1 MKYPKEYLDEIK
13 IRLKV
18 STVVSKH
25 VSLKK
30 RGKEFV
36 GLSPFKNEKTPSFT
50 VNDEKGFYHC
60 FSTSEHGNIF
70 DFVMKM
76 QNFKFG
82 EAVKFLASLAGMA
95 PYRFSKVDE
104 QREKE
109 WNEYTGIYSD
119 YTDHYHNELLNNSNS
134 KIAIDYLKN
143 RKIESSIIKDFK
155 IGFVSFN
162 SNIYEKLRKNYAEKI
177 LKESGLFYYDENKKF
192 YVERFRNR
200 IIFPINSLSGKPM
213 ALGGRIID
221 KKNKY
226 AKYINSPETN
236 FFRKGNNLYNLDKVR
251 KISHKFDE
259 VFLVEGY
266 MDVIGLSKFKIE
278 NCIANLGTALT
289 DKQIYMVTQFFDN
302 IVICFDGDQ
311 SGYKAAIRAAENSIK
326 SVLPDKQI
334 YFLFLPDGE
343 DPDSFVEKNGKNE
356 FIDFYKN
363 NKIPV
368 HKLVFE
374 HYKKENSSSP
384 SGLASL
390 EKKLKSVANSVKDSL
405 VKKYILGYFLDS
417 LAKHSPGT
425 VFKNLN
431 KSFTGFSKPLDKTKK
446 LFKDTENFSSID
458 IKEFCLIYII
468 INNFNFFYQR
478 SDLLENIRFYKKE
491 NELIFEKILE
501 CLKGGNF
508 DSLQIDDQLLVQIEK
523 YANIKHIIQKNDKD
537 ESKIVEIFNDI
548 KSELKTHDLELR
560 IQELESKFAKDFNQ
574 NTFDEINRLKK
585 EQNIN

>member
-82 EAVKFLASLAGMA
+82 EAVKFLANLAGMA

-109 WNEYTGIYSD
+109 WNEYTSIYSD
-119 YTDHYHNELLNNSNS
+119 YADYYHNEILNNSNS
-134 KIAIDYLKN
+134 KIALEYLKK
-143 RKIESSIIKDFK
+143 RKINNSIIKEFK
-155 IGFVSFN
+155 IGFVNFN
-162 SNIYEKLRKNYAEKI
+162 SNIYEKLRKKYDVKI
-177 LKESGLFYYDENKKF
+177 LNKSGLFYFNENKNI

-213 ALGGRIID
+213 AFGGRIID
-221 KKNKY
+221 TKNKY

-236 FFRKGNNLYNLDKVR
+236 FFRKGNNLYNLDRVR

-266 MDVIGLSKFKIE
+266 MDVIGLSKFEIE

-289 DKQIYMVTQFFDN
+289 DKQTYMITQFFDN
-302 IVICFDGDQ
+302 IVICFDGDE

-326 SVLPDKQI
+326 NVLPDKQI
-334 YFLFLPDGE
+334 YFLFLPEGE
-343 DPDSFVEKNGKNE
+343 DPDTFVEKKGKNE
-356 FIDFYKN
+356 FLDFYKN

-368 HKLVFE
+368 HKLIFE

-384 SGLASL
+384 SALASL
-390 EKKLKSVANSVKDSL
+390 EKKLKGIASSVKDSV
-405 VKKYILGYFLDS
+405 VKKYILGYFLES
-417 LAKHSPGT
+417 LAKYSPGT
-425 VFKNLN
+425 VFKNSN
-431 KSFTGFSKPLDKTKK
+431 KPFIGSTKPLDKTKK
-446 LFKDTENFSSID
+446 IFKDTENFSSVD
-458 IKEFCLIYII
+458 IKEFCLIHII
-468 INNFNFFYQR
+468 INNLNFFYQR
-478 SDLLENIRFYKKE
+478 PDLLENIKFHKKE
-491 NELIFEKILE
+491 NSLIFDQILG
-501 CLKGGNF
+501 CIKSGNL
-508 DSLQIDDQLLVQIEK
+508 DGLQVDNQLLDQIEK
-523 YANIKHIIQKNDKD
+523 YANIKHVIQKNDKD

-548 KSELKTHDLELR
+548 KNELKTHDLELR
-560 IQELESKFAKDFNQ
+560 IQELESKFAEDFNQ

>member
-82 EAVKFLASLAGMA
+82 EAVKFLANLAGMA

-119 YTDHYHNELLNNSNS
+119 YADYYYNELLNNSNS
-134 KIAIDYLKN
+134 KIALDYLKK
-143 RKIESSIIKDFK
+143 RKINNSIIKEFK
-155 IGFVSFN
+155 IGFVNFN
-162 SNIYEKLRKNYAEKI
+162 SNIYEKLRKKYDEKI
-177 LKESGLFYYDENKKF
+177 LNESGLFYYDENKNI

-213 ALGGRIID
+213 AFGGRIID
-221 KKNKY
+221 TKNKY

-236 FFRKGNNLYNLDKVR
+236 FFRKGNNLYNLDRVR

-266 MDVIGLSKFKIE
+266 MDVIGLSKFEIE

-289 DKQIYMVTQFFDN
+289 DKQTYMVTQFFDN
-302 IVICFDGDQ
+302 IVICFDGDE

-334 YFLFLPDGE
+334 YFLFLPEGE
-343 DPDSFVEKNGKNE
+343 DPDTFVEKKGKNE
-356 FIDFYKN
+356 FLDFYKN

-368 HKLVFE
+368 HKLIFE

-384 SGLASL
+384 SALASL
-390 EKKLKSVANSVKDSL
+390 EKKLKSIANSIKDNV
-405 VKKYILGYFLDS
+405 VKKYMLGYFLES

-425 VFKNLN
+425 VFKNSN
-431 KSFTGFSKPLDKTKK
+431 KTFIGFNKPLDKTKK
-446 LFKDTENFSSID
+446 IFKDTENFSSVD
-458 IKEFCLIYII
+458 IKEFSLIYIML
-468 INNFNFFYQR
+468 NNLNFFYQR
-478 SDLLENIRFYKKE
+478 SDLLENIKFYKKE
-491 NELIFEKILE
+491 NGLIFDQILK
-501 CLKGGNF
+501 CVKTGNL
-508 DSLQIDDQLLVQIEK
+508 DDLQVDNQLLNQIEK
-523 YANIKHIIQKNDKD
+523 YANIKHIVYKNDKD

-548 KSELKTHDLELR
+548 KNELKTHDLELR
-560 IQELESKFAKDFNQ
+560 IQELESKFAEDFNQ

>member
-82 EAVKFLASLAGMA
+82 EAVKFLANLAGMA

-109 WNEYTGIYSD
+109 WNEYTSIYSD
-119 YTDHYHNELLNNSNS
+119 YSDYYHNELLNNPNS
-134 KIAIDYLKN
+134 KNALNYLKK
-143 RKIESSIIKDFK
+143 RKIDNSIIKEFK
-155 IGFVSFN
+155 IGFVNFN
-162 SNIYEKLRKNYAEKI
+162 SSIYEKLSKNYDIKI
-177 LKESGLFYYDENKKF
+177 LNESGLFFHDENKKM

-213 ALGGRIID
+213 AFGGRIID
-221 KKNKY
+221 TKNKY

-236 FFRKGNNLYNLDKVR
+236 FFRKGNNLYNLDRVR

-302 IVICFDGDQ
+302 IVICFDGDE

-326 SVLPDKQI
+326 NVLPDKQI
-334 YFLFLPDGE
+334 YFLFLPEGE
-343 DPDSFVEKNGKNE
+343 DPDTFVEKKGRSE
-356 FIDFYKN
+356 FLDFYRN

-368 HKLVFE
+368 HKLIFE
-374 HYKKENSSSP
+374 HYRKENSSSP
-384 SGLASL
+384 SALASL
-390 EKKLKSVANSVKDSL
+390 EKKFKSIANSVKDSV
-405 VKKYILGYFLDS
+405 VKKYILGYFLES
-417 LAKHSPGT
+417 LAKYSPGT
-425 VFKNLN
+425 VFKNFN
-431 KSFTGFSKPLDKTKK
+431 KSPAYLSRPLDKTKQ
-446 LFKDTENFSSID
+446 LFKDTESFSSVD
-458 IKEFCLIYII
+458 IKEFCLLYII
-468 INNFNFFYQR
+468 INNLEFFYQR
-478 SDLLENIRFYKKE
+478 SDLLENVKFFKKE
-491 NELIFEKILE
+491 NGMIFSKILE
-501 CLKGGNF
+501 CLRGGNL
-508 DSLQIDDQLLVQIEK
+508 DTLQIDDQLLDQIEK
-523 YANIKHIIQKNDKD
+523 YANIKHIVQKKDKN
-537 ESKIVEIFNDI
+537 EGKIVEIFNDI
-548 KSELKTHDLELR
+548 KNELKTHDLELR
-560 IQELESKFAKDFNQ
+560 IQELESKFAEDFNQ

>member
-82 EAVKFLASLAGMA
+82 EAVKFLANLAGMV

-109 WNEYTGIYSD
+109 WNEYTSIYKYYAD
-119 YTDHYHNELLNNSNS
+119 FYHNELFNNPNS
-134 KIAIDYLKN
+134 KIALDYLKK
-143 RKIESSIIKDFK
+143 RKINNSIIAEFK
-155 IGFVSFN
+155 VGFVSFN
-162 SNIYEKLRKNYAEKI
+162 SNIYEKLSKNYAEKI
-177 LKESGLFYYDENKKF
+177 LNESGLFYYNENNKI

-221 KKNKY
+221 TKNKY

-289 DKQIYMVTQFFDN
+289 DKQIYMVTQFFNN
-302 IVICFDGDQ
+302 IVVCFDGDE

-326 SVLPDKQI
+326 SILPDKQI

-343 DPDSFVEKNGKNE
+343 DPDTFVEKKGKNE
-356 FIDFYKN
+356 FLDFYKN

-368 HKLVFE
+368 HKLIFE
-374 HYKKENSSSP
+374 HYKKESSSSP
-384 SGLASL
+384 SALASL
-390 EKKLKSVANSVKDSL
+390 EKKFRGIANLVKDSV
-405 VKKYILGYFLDS
+405 VKKYILGYFLES
-417 LAKHSPGT
+417 LAKYSPGT
-425 VFKNLN
+425 IFKNSN
-431 KSFTGFSKPLDKTKK
+431 KSFISFNKPLDKTKR

-468 INNFNFFYQR
+468 INNLNFFYQR
-478 SDLLENIRFYKKE
+478 TDLLENIKFYKKE
-491 NELIFEKILE
+491 NSLIFDQILE
-501 CLKGGNF
+501 SVKLGNF
-508 DSLQIDDQLLVQIEK
+508 DGLQFDNQLLDQIEK
-523 YANIKHIIQKNDKD
+523 YANIKHIVHKNDKD

-548 KSELKTHDLELR
+548 KNELKTHDLELR
-560 IQELESKFAKDFNQ
+560 IQELESKFAEDFNQ

>member
-70 DFVMKM
+70 DFIMKM

-82 EAVKFLASLAGMA
+82 EAVKFLANLAGMA
-95 PYRFSKVDE
+95 PYRFSKFDE

-109 WNEYTGIYSD
+109 WNEYTVIYAD
-119 YTDHYHNELLNNSNS
+119 YADYYHNELLNNPNS
-134 KIAIDYLKN
+134 KIALDYLKK
-143 RKIESSIIKDFK
+143 RKIKNSIIKEFK
-155 IGFVSFN
+155 IGFVNFN
-162 SNIYEKLRKNYAEKI
+162 SSIYEKLSKKYDVKI
-177 LKESGLFYYDENKKF
+177 LNESGLFFYDENKKIF
-192 YVERFRNR
+192 VERFRNR
-200 IIFPINSLSGKPM
+200 IIFPINSLSSKPM
-213 ALGGRIID
+213 AFGGRIID
-221 KKNKY
+221 TKNKY

-251 KISHKFDE
+251 KISHKFKE

-266 MDVIGLSKFKIE
+266 MDVIGLSKFEIE

-302 IVICFDGDQ
+302 IVICFDGDE

-334 YFLFLPDGE
+334 YFLFLPEGE
-343 DPDSFVEKNGKNE
+343 DPDTFVEKKGKNE
-356 FIDFYKN
+356 FLDFYKN

-368 HKLVFE
+368 HKLIFE

-384 SGLASL
+384 SALASL
-390 EKKLKSVANSVKDSL
+390 EKKLKAIANSVKDTV
-405 VKKYILGYFLDS
+405 VKKYILGYFLEN
-417 LAKHSPGT
+417 LAKYSPGT
-425 VFKNLN
+425 VFKNFK
-431 KSFTGFSKPLDKTKK
+431 KSSVNFNKPLDKTKK
-446 LFKDTENFSSID
+446 LFKDTENFSSVD
-458 IKEFCLIYII
+458 IKEFCLIYIM
-468 INNFNFFYQR
+468 INNLNFFYQR
-478 SDLLENIRFYKKE
+478 LDLLENIKFYKKE
-491 NELIFEKILE
+491 NELIFEKIME
-501 CLKGGNF
+501 CLEDGNF
-508 DSLQIDDQLLVQIEK
+508 DSLQIDDQLLDQIEK
-523 YANIKHIIQKNDKD
+523 YANIKHIVQKNDKD

-548 KSELKTHDLELR
+548 KNELKTHDLELR
-560 IQELESKFAKDFNQ
+560 IQELESKFAEDFNQ

>member
-18 STVVSKH
+18 STVVSKYI
-25 VSLKK
+25 SLKK

-76 QNFKFG
+76 QNFRFG
-82 EAVKFLASLAGMA
+82 EAVKFLANLAGMT
-95 PYRFSKVDE
+95 PYRFSKLDE

-109 WNEYTGIYSD
+109 WNEYTGIYTD
-119 YTDHYHNELLNNSNS
+119 YTNHYHYELLNNSNS
-134 KIAIDYLKN
+134 KIAIDYLQK
-143 RKIESSIIKDFK
+143 RKINNSIIKEFK
-155 IGFVSFN
+155 LGFVNFN
-162 SNIYEKLRKNYAEKI
+162 SSIYEKLRKTYDAKVLN
-177 LKESGLFYYDENKKF
+177 ESGLFYYDENKKI
-192 YVERFRNR
+192 YTERFRNR

-213 ALGGRIID
+213 AFGGRIID
-221 KKNKY
+221 TKNKF

-251 KISHKFDE
+251 KISHKFEE

-266 MDVIGLSKFKIE
+266 MDVIGLSKFKID

-302 IVICFDGDQ
+302 IIICFDGDE

-326 SVLPDKQI
+326 STLPDKQI

-343 DPDSFVEKNGKNE
+343 DPDTFVEKKGKNE
-356 FIDFYKN
+356 FLNFYKN

-368 HKLVFE
+368 HKLIFE

-384 SGLASL
+384 SALASL
-390 EKKLKSVANSVKDSL
+390 EKKLKAIANSVKDSV
-405 VKKYILGYFLDS
+405 VKKYILGYFLEN

-425 VFKNLN
+425 IFKNS
-431 KSFTGFSKPLDKTKK
+431 KQSFISFNKPLDKTKK
-446 LFKDTENFSSID
+446 LFKDTENFSSVD
-458 IKEFCLIYII
+458 IKEFCLLYIM
-468 INNFNFFYQR
+468 INNLNFFYQR
-478 SDLLENIRFYKKE
+478 SDLLENVKFLKKE
-491 NELIFEKILE
+491 NRLVFEKIME
-501 CLKGGNF
+501 CLRDGNL
-508 DSLQIDDQLLVQIEK
+508 DSLQIDNQLLDQIEK
-523 YANIKHIIQKNDKD
+523 YANIKHIVLKNDKD

-548 KSELKTHDLELR
+548 KNELKTHDLELR
-560 IQELESKFAKDFNQ
+560 IQELESKFAEDLNQ

>member
-82 EAVKFLASLAGMA
+82 EAVKFLANLAGMA
-95 PYRFSKVDE
+95 PYRFTKVDE

-119 YTDHYHNELLNNSNS
+119 YADYYHNELLNNPNS
-134 KIAIDYLKN
+134 KIALDYLKK
-143 RKIESSIIKDFK
+143 RKIYNSIIKEFK
-155 IGFVSFN
+155 IGFVNFN
-162 SNIYEKLRKNYAEKI
+162 SSIYEKLSKNYDVKI
-177 LKESGLFYYDENKKF
+177 LNESGLFFHDENKKI

-213 ALGGRIID
+213 AFGGRIID
-221 KKNKY
+221 TKNKY

-236 FFRKGNNLYNLDKVR
+236 FFRKGNNLYNLDRVR

-266 MDVIGLSKFKIE
+266 MDVIGLSKFEIE

-289 DKQIYMVTQFFDN
+289 DKQIYMVTQFFNN
-302 IVICFDGDQ
+302 IVICFDGDE

-343 DPDSFVEKNGKNE
+343 DPDTFVEKKGKNE
-356 FIDFYKN
+356 FLNYYKN
-363 NKIPV
+363 YKIPV
-368 HKLVFE
+368 HKLIFE

-384 SGLASL
+384 SALASL
-390 EKKLKSVANSVKDSL
+390 EKKLKVIANSVKDNV
-405 VKKYILGYFLDS
+405 VKKYILGYFLEN

-425 VFKNLN
+425 VFKNSK
-431 KSFTGFSKPLDKTKK
+431 KSSINFNKPLDKTKQ
-446 LFKDTENFSSID
+446 LFKETESFSSID
-458 IKEFCLIYII
+458 IKEFCLLYILVK
-468 INNFNFFYQR
+468 NLDFFYQR
-478 SDLLENIRFYKKE
+478 SDLLENVKFFKKE
-491 NELIFEKILE
+491 NELIFDKILE
-501 CLKGGNF
+501 CFKSGNLNN
-508 DSLQIDDQLLVQIEK
+508 LQIDDQLLYQVEK
-523 YANIKHIIQKNDKD
+523 YANIKHIIHKNDKD
-537 ESKIVEIFNDI
+537 EGKIVEIFNDI
-548 KSELKTHDLELR
+548 KNELKTHDLELR

>member
-82 EAVKFLASLAGMA
+82 EAVKFLANLAGMA

-109 WNEYTGIYSD
+109 WNEYTGIYSE
-119 YTDHYHNELLNNSNS
+119 YIDHYHDELLNNPNS
-134 KIAIDYLKN
+134 KIALDYLKK
-143 RKIESSIIKDFK
+143 RKIDNSIIKEFK
-155 IGFVSFN
+155 IGFVNFN
-162 SNIYEKLRKNYAEKI
+162 SSIYKKLSKNYDVKI
-177 LKESGLFYYDENKKF
+177 LNESGLYFHDENKKI

-221 KKNKY
+221 TKNKY

-236 FFRKGNNLYNLDKVR
+236 FFRKGNNLYNLDRVR

-266 MDVIGLSKFKIE
+266 MDVIGLTKFQIE

-302 IVICFDGDQ
+302 IVICFDGDE

-343 DPDSFVEKNGKNE
+343 DPDTFVEKKGKNE
-356 FIDFYKN
+356 FLDFYKH

-368 HKLVFE
+368 HKLIFE

-390 EKKLKSVANSVKDSL
+390 EKKLKGISNSVKDNV
-405 VKKYILGYFLDS
+405 VKKYILGYFLES

-425 VFKNLN
+425 IFKNSN
-431 KSFTGFSKPLDKTKK
+431 KSFIGFNKPLDKTKK
-446 LFKDTENFSSID
+446 LVKDTESFSSID
-458 IKEFCLIYII
+458 IKEFCLLYII
-468 INNFNFFYQR
+468 VNNLNFFYQR
-478 SDLLENIRFYKKE
+478 SDLLENVKFFKKE
-491 NELIFEKILE
+491 NGMIFTKILE
-501 CLKGGNF
+501 CLKSGNL
-508 DSLQIDDQLLVQIEK
+508 DTLQIDNQLLDQIEK
-523 YANIKHIIQKNDKD
+523 YANIKHIVHKDDKD

-548 KSELKTHDLELR
+548 KNELKTHDLELR
-560 IQELESKFAKDFNQ
+560 IQELESKFAEDFNQ

>member
-76 QNFKFG
+76 QNLKFG
-82 EAVKFLASLAGMA
+82 EAVKFLANLAGMA

-109 WNEYTGIYSD
+109 WNEYTSIYSD
-119 YTDHYHNELLNNSNS
+119 YANYYHNELLNSPNS
-134 KIAIDYLKN
+134 KIALDYLKK
-143 RKIESSIIKDFK
+143 RKINNLIIKEFK
-155 IGFVSFN
+155 IGFVNFN
-162 SNIYEKLRKNYAEKI
+162 SSLYERLSKKYDIKI
-177 LKESGLFYYDENKKF
+177 LNESGLFYYDEYKKI

-213 ALGGRIID
+213 AFGGRIID
-221 KKNKY
+221 TKNKY

-236 FFRKGNNLYNLDKVR
+236 FFRKGNNLYNLDRVR

-266 MDVIGLSKFKIE
+266 MDVIGLSKFGIE

-302 IVICFDGDQ
+302 IVICFDGDE

-343 DPDSFVEKNGKNE
+343 DPDTFVEKKGKNE
-356 FIDFYKN
+356 FLNFFNN
-363 NKIPV
+363 NKIPI
-368 HKLVFE
+368 HKLIFE

-384 SGLASL
+384 SALASL
-390 EKKLKSVANSVKDSL
+390 EKKLKAIANSVKDSV
-405 VKKYILGYFLDS
+405 VKKYILGYFLES
-417 LAKHSPGT
+417 LAQHSPGT

-431 KSFTGFSKPLDKTKK
+431 KSFIGFNKPLDKTKK
-446 LFKDTENFSSID
+446 LVKDTESFSSID
-458 IKEFCLIYII
+458 IKEFCLLYII
-468 INNFNFFYQR
+468 LNNLNFFYQR
-478 SDLLENIRFYKKE
+478 SDLLENVKFFKKE
-491 NELIFEKILE
+491 NGMIFSKIIE
-501 CLKGGNF
+501 CLTSGNINT
-508 DSLQIDDQLLVQIEK
+508 LQIDHQLLDQIEK
-523 YANIKHIIQKNDKD
+523 YANIKHIVYKNDKD

-548 KSELKTHDLELR
+548 KNELKTHDLELR
-560 IQELESKFAKDFNQ
+560 IQELESKFAEDFNQ

>member
-82 EAVKFLASLAGMA
+82 EAVKFLANLAGMA

-104 QREKE
+104 KREKE
-109 WNEYTGIYSD
+109 WNEYTSIYSD
-119 YTDHYHNELLNNSNS
+119 YADYYHNELLNSPNS
-134 KIAIDYLKN
+134 KIALTYLNK
-143 RKIESSIIKDFK
+143 RKINNSIIKEFK
-155 IGFVSFN
+155 IGFVNFN
-162 SNIYEKLRKNYAEKI
+162 SSIYEKLRKNYDVKI
-177 LKESGLFYYDENKKF
+177 LNESGLFYYDENKKI

-213 ALGGRIID
+213 AFGGRIID
-221 KKNKY
+221 TKNRY

-236 FFRKGNNLYNLDKVR
+236 FFRKGNNLYNLDRVR
-251 KISHKFDE
+251 KISHKFNE

-266 MDVIGLSKFKIE
+266 MDVIGLSKFEVE

-289 DKQIYMVTQFFDN
+289 DKQIYMVTQFFNN
-302 IVICFDGDQ
+302 IIICFDGDE

-326 SVLPDKQI
+326 SILPDKQI

-343 DPDSFVEKNGKNE
+343 DPDTFIEKKGKNE
-356 FIDFYKN
+356 FLNFYKN

-368 HKLVFE
+368 HKLIFE

-384 SGLASL
+384 SALASL
-390 EKKLKSVANSVKDSL
+390 EKKLKVIANSVKDNM
-405 VKKYILGYFLDS
+405 VKKYILGYFLES

-425 VFKNLN
+425 VFKNSN
-431 KSFTGFSKPLDKTKK
+431 KLFTGFNKPLDKTKK

-458 IKEFCLIYII
+458 IKEFCLVYIM
-468 INNFNFFYQR
+468 INNLNFFYQR
-478 SDLLENIRFYKKE
+478 PDLLENIKFYKKE
-491 NELIFEKILE
+491 NRLIFEKTLE
-501 CLKGGNF
+501 CLKNGNL
-508 DSLQIDDQLLVQIEK
+508 DSLQIDDQLLNQIEK
-523 YANIKHIIQKNDKD
+523 YAYIKHIVQKNDKD
-537 ESKIVEIFNDI
+537 EGKIVEIFNDI
-548 KSELKTHDLELR
+548 KNELKTHDLELR
-560 IQELESKFAKDFNQ
+560 IQELESKFAEDFNQ

>member
-18 STVVSKH
+18 STVVSKYI
-25 VSLKK
+25 SLKK

-76 QNFKFG
+76 QNFRFG
-82 EAVKFLASLAGMA
+82 EAVKFLANLAGMT
-95 PYRFSKVDE
+95 PYRFSKLDE

-109 WNEYTGIYSD
+109 WNEYTGIYTD
-119 YTDHYHNELLNNSNS
+119 YTNHYHYELLNNSNS
-134 KIAIDYLKN
+134 KIAIDYLQK
-143 RKIESSIIKDFK
+143 RKINNSIIKEFK
-155 IGFVSFN
+155 LGFVNFN
-162 SNIYEKLRKNYAEKI
+162 SSIYEKLRKTYDAKVLN
-177 LKESGLFYYDENKKF
+177 ESGLFYYDENKKI
-192 YVERFRNR
+192 YTERFRNR

-213 ALGGRIID
+213 AFGGRIID
-221 KKNKY
+221 TKNKF

-251 KISHKFDE
+251 KISHKFEE

-266 MDVIGLSKFKIE
+266 MDVIGLSKFKID

-302 IVICFDGDQ
+302 IIICFDGDE

-326 SVLPDKQI
+326 STLPDKQI

-343 DPDSFVEKNGKNE
+343 DPDTFVEKKGKNE
-356 FIDFYKN
+356 FLNFYKN

-368 HKLVFE
+368 HKLIFE

-384 SGLASL
+384 SALASH
-390 EKKLKSVANSVKDSL
+390 EKKLKAIANSVKDSV
-405 VKKYILGYFLDS
+405 VKKYILGYFLEN

-425 VFKNLN
+425 IFKNS
-431 KSFTGFSKPLDKTKK
+431 KQSFISFNKPLDKTKK
-446 LFKDTENFSSID
+446 LFKDTENFSSVD
-458 IKEFCLIYII
+458 IKEFCLLYIM
-468 INNFNFFYQR
+468 INNLNFFYQR
-478 SDLLENIRFYKKE
+478 SDLLENVKFLKKE
-491 NELIFEKILE
+491 NRLVFEKIME
-501 CLKGGNF
+501 CLRDGNL
-508 DSLQIDDQLLVQIEK
+508 DSLQIDNQLLDQIEK
-523 YANIKHIIQKNDKD
+523 YANIKHIVLKNDKD

-548 KSELKTHDLELR
+548 KNELKTHDLELR
-560 IQELESKFAKDFNQ
+560 IQELESKFAEDLNQ

>member
-82 EAVKFLASLAGMA
+82 EAVKFLANLAGMA

-109 WNEYTGIYSD
+109 WNEYTSIYSD
-119 YTDHYHNELLNNSNS
+119 YANYYHNELLNSPNS
-134 KIAIDYLKN
+134 KIALDYLKK
-143 RKIESSIIKDFK
+143 RKINNLIIKEFK
-155 IGFVSFN
+155 IGFVNFN
-162 SNIYEKLRKNYAEKI
+162 SSLYERLSKKYDIKI
-177 LKESGLFYYDENKKF
+177 LNESGLFYYDEYKKI

-213 ALGGRIID
+213 AFGGRIID
-221 KKNKY
+221 TKNKY

-236 FFRKGNNLYNLDKVR
+236 FFRKGNNLYNLDRVR

-266 MDVIGLSKFKIE
+266 MDVIGLNKFGIE

-302 IVICFDGDQ
+302 IVICFDGDE

-343 DPDSFVEKNGKNE
+343 DPDTFVEKKGKNE
-356 FIDFYKN
+356 FLNFFNN
-363 NKIPV
+363 NKIPI
-368 HKLVFE
+368 HKLIFE

-384 SGLASL
+384 SALASL
-390 EKKLKSVANSVKDSL
+390 EKKLKAIANSVKDSV
-405 VKKYILGYFLDS
+405 VKKYILGYFLES
-417 LAKHSPGT
+417 LAQHSPGT

-431 KSFTGFSKPLDKTKK
+431 KSFIGFNKPLDKTKK
-446 LFKDTENFSSID
+446 LVKDTESFSSID
-458 IKEFCLIYII
+458 IKEFCLLYII
-468 INNFNFFYQR
+468 LNNLNFFYQR
-478 SDLLENIRFYKKE
+478 SDLLENVKFFKKE
-491 NELIFEKILE
+491 NVMIFSKIIE
-501 CLKGGNF
+501 CLTSGNLNT
-508 DSLQIDDQLLVQIEK
+508 LQIDHQLLDQIEK
-523 YANIKHIIQKNDKD
+523 YANIKHIVYKNDKD

-548 KSELKTHDLELR
+548 KNELKTHDLELR
-560 IQELESKFAKDFNQ
+560 IQELESKFAEDFNQ

>member
-1 MKYPKEYLDEIK
+1 
-13 IRLKV
+13 
-18 STVVSKH
+18 
-25 VSLKK
+25 
-30 RGKEFV
+30 
-36 GLSPFKNEKTPSFT
+36 
-50 VNDEKGFYHC
+50 
-60 FSTSEHGNIF
+60 
-70 DFVMKM
+70 MKM

-82 EAVKFLASLAGMA
+82 EAVKFLANLAGMA

-119 YTDHYHNELLNNSNS
+119 YADYYHNELLNNPNS
-134 KIAIDYLKN
+134 KIALDYLKK
-143 RKIESSIIKDFK
+143 RKINNSIIKEFK
-155 IGFVSFN
+155 IGFVNFN
-162 SNIYEKLRKNYAEKI
+162 SSIYEKLSKNYDVKI
-177 LKESGLFYYDENKKF
+177 LNESGLFFYDENKKI

-213 ALGGRIID
+213 AFGGRIID
-221 KKNKY
+221 TKNKY

-236 FFRKGNNLYNLDKVR
+236 FFRKGNNLYNLDRVR

-266 MDVIGLSKFKIE
+266 MDVIGLSKFEIE

-302 IVICFDGDQ
+302 IVICFDGDE

-343 DPDSFVEKNGKNE
+343 DPDTFVEKKGKNE
-356 FIDFYKN
+356 FLDFYKN

-368 HKLVFE
+368 HKLIFE

-384 SGLASL
+384 SALASL
-390 EKKLKSVANSVKDSL
+390 EKKLKGIANSVKDSV
-405 VKKYILGYFLDS
+405 VKKYILGYFLES
-417 LAKHSPGT
+417 LAKYSPGT
-425 VFKNLN
+425 VFKNSN
-431 KSFTGFSKPLDKTKK
+431 KSFIGFNKPLDKTKK
-446 LFKDTENFSSID
+446 LFKDTENFSSVD
-458 IKEFCLIYII
+458 IKEFCLIYIM
-468 INNFNFFYQR
+468 INNLNFFYQR
-478 SDLLENIRFYKKE
+478 SDLLENIKFYKKE
-491 NELIFEKILE
+491 NGLIFDQILE
-501 CLKGGNF
+501 CLKNGNL
-508 DSLQIDDQLLVQIEK
+508 DSLQIDNQLLDQIEK
-523 YANIKHIIQKNDKD
+523 YANIKHIVQKNDKD

-548 KSELKTHDLELR
+548 KNELKTHDLELR
-560 IQELESKFAKDFNQ
+560 IQELESKFAEDFNQ

>member
-82 EAVKFLASLAGMA
+82 EAVKFLANLAGMA
-95 PYRFSKVDE
+95 PYRFSKIDE

-109 WNEYTGIYSD
+109 WNEYTSIYSD
-119 YTDHYHNELLNNSNS
+119 YADYYHNELLNNPNS
-134 KIAIDYLKN
+134 KNALDYLKK
-143 RKIESSIIKDFK
+143 RKIDNSIIKEFK
-155 IGFVSFN
+155 IGFVNFN
-162 SNIYEKLRKNYAEKI
+162 SSIYEKLSKNYDVKI
-177 LKESGLFYYDENKKF
+177 LNESGLFFHDENKKI

-213 ALGGRIID
+213 AFGGRIID
-221 KKNKY
+221 TKNKY

-236 FFRKGNNLYNLDKVR
+236 FFRKGNNLYNLDRVR

-266 MDVIGLSKFKIE
+266 MDVIGLSKFQIE

-302 IVICFDGDQ
+302 IVICFDGDE

-343 DPDSFVEKNGKNE
+343 DPDTFVEKKGKNE
-356 FIDFYKN
+356 FLDFYKN

-368 HKLVFE
+368 HKLIFE

-384 SGLASL
+384 SALASF
-390 EKKLKSVANSVKDSL
+390 EKKLKGIANSVKDNV
-405 VKKYILGYFLDS
+405 VKKYILGYFLES
-417 LAKHSPGT
+417 LAKHSPGI
-425 VFKNLN
+425 VFKNSN
-431 KSFTGFSKPLDKTKK
+431 KPFVGFNKPLDKTKK
-446 LFKDTENFSSID
+446 LFKDTENFSSVD
-458 IKEFCLIYII
+458 IKEFCLIYIM
-468 INNFNFFYQR
+468 INNLNFFYQR
-478 SDLLENIRFYKKE
+478 PDLLENIRFFKKE
-491 NELIFEKILE
+491 NGLIFDQILE
-501 CLKGGNF
+501 CIKNGN
-508 DSLQIDDQLLVQIEK
+508 LDDVQVDNQLLDQIEK
-523 YANIKHIIQKNDKD
+523 YANIKHIVQKNDKD

-548 KSELKTHDLELR
+548 KNELKTHDLELR
-560 IQELESKFAKDFNQ
+560 IQELESKFAEDFSQ

>member
-82 EAVKFLASLAGMA
+82 EAVKFLANLAGMV

-109 WNEYTGIYSD
+109 WNKYTSIYSD
-119 YTDHYHNELLNNSNS
+119 YTDYYHNELLNNPNS
-134 KIAIDYLKN
+134 KIALDYLKK
-143 RKIESSIIKDFK
+143 RKINNSIIKEFK
-155 IGFVSFN
+155 IGFVNFN
-162 SNIYEKLRKNYAEKI
+162 SSFYEKLSKNFDAKI
-177 LKESGLFYYDENKKF
+177 LNDSGLFYYDENKKI

-200 IIFPINSLSGKPM
+200 VIFPINSLSGKPM
-213 ALGGRIID
+213 AFGGRIID
-221 KKNKY
+221 TKNKY

-236 FFRKGNNLYNLDKVR
+236 FFRKGNNLYNLDRVR

-266 MDVIGLSKFKIE
+266 MDVIGLSKFQIE

-302 IVICFDGDQ
+302 IVICFDGDE

-326 SVLPDKQI
+326 NVLPDKQI

-343 DPDSFVEKNGKNE
+343 DPDSFVEKKGKNE
-356 FIDFYKN
+356 FLDFYKN

-368 HKLVFE
+368 HKLIFE

-390 EKKLKSVANSVKDSL
+390 EKKLKGVANSVRDSV
-405 VKKYILGYFLDS
+405 VKKYILGYFLES

-425 VFKNLN
+425 IFKNSN
-431 KSFTGFSKPLDKTKK
+431 KSFIGFSKPLEKTKK

-478 SDLLENIRFYKKE
+478 LDLLESIKFYKKE
-491 NELIFEKILE
+491 NELVFEKILE
-501 CLKGGNF
+501 CLKNGNF
-508 DSLQIDDQLLVQIEK
+508 DKFQIDEQLLNQIEK
-523 YANIKHIIQKNDKD
+523 YANIKHIIQKNDRD

-548 KSELKTHDLELR
+548 KRELKTHDLELR

>member
-82 EAVKFLASLAGMA
+82 EAVKFLANLAGMA

-109 WNEYTGIYSD
+109 WNEYTGIYSVYAD
-119 YTDHYHNELLNNSNS
+119 YYHNELLNDPTA
-134 KIAIDYLKN
+134 KTALYYLKKRN
-143 RKIESSIIKDFK
+143 IDNSIIKKFK
-155 IGFVSFN
+155 IGFVNFN
-162 SNIYEKLRKNYAEKI
+162 SNIYEKLSKNYDIKI
-177 LKESGLFYYDENKKF
+177 LNESGLFFHDENKKI

-213 ALGGRIID
+213 AFGGRIID
-221 KKNKY
+221 TKNKY

-236 FFRKGNNLYNLDKVR
+236 FFRKGNNLYNLDRVR
-251 KISHKFDE
+251 NISHKFDE

-266 MDVIGLSKFKIE
+266 MDVIGLSKFQIE

-302 IVICFDGDQ
+302 IVICFDGDE

-343 DPDSFVEKNGKNE
+343 DPDTFVEKKGKNE
-356 FIDFYKN
+356 FLDFYKN

-368 HKLVFE
+368 HKLIFE

-384 SGLASL
+384 SALASL
-390 EKKLKSVANSVKDSL
+390 EKRLKSIANSVKDNV
-405 VKKYILGYFLDS
+405 VKKYILGYFLES
-417 LAKHSPGT
+417 LAKYSPGT
-425 VFKNLN
+425 VFKNSN
-431 KSFTGFSKPLDKTKK
+431 KPFIGFSKPLDQTKK
-446 LFKDTENFSSID
+446 LFKDTENFSSFD

-468 INNFNFFYQR
+468 INNLNFFYQR
-478 SDLLENIRFYKKE
+478 ADLLENIKFYKKE
-491 NELIFEKILE
+491 NGLIFDQILK
-501 CLKGGNF
+501 CVKSGDLDN
-508 DSLQIDDQLLVQIEK
+508 LQVDGQLLDQIEK
-523 YANIKHIIQKNDKD
+523 FANIKHIVQKNDKD
-537 ESKIVEIFNDI
+537 EGKIVEIFNDI
-548 KSELKTHDLELR
+548 KKELKTRDLELR
-560 IQELESKFAKDFNQ
+560 IEELESKFAEDFNQ

>member
-1 MKYPKEYLDEIK
+1 MRYPKEYLDEIK

-82 EAVKFLASLAGMA
+82 EAVKFLANLAGMT

-109 WNEYTGIYSD
+109 WNEYTGIYKD
-119 YTDHYHNELLNNSNS
+119 YTDFYHNELLSNSNS
-134 KIAIDYLKN
+134 KIALDYLKK
-143 RKIESSIIKDFK
+143 RKINKSIIEEFK
-155 IGFVSFN
+155 IGFVNFN
-162 SNIYEKLRKNYAEKI
+162 SNIYEKLSKNYDVKI
-177 LKESGLFYYDENKKF
+177 LNESGLFFHDENKKI

-200 IIFPINSLSGKPM
+200 IIFPINSLSGKPI
-213 ALGGRIID
+213 AFGGRIID
-221 KKNKY
+221 TKNKY

-236 FFRKGNNLYNLDKVR
+236 FFRKGNNLYNLDRAR

-302 IVICFDGDQ
+302 IVICFDGDE

-334 YFLFLPDGE
+334 YFLFLPEGE
-343 DPDSFVEKNGKNE
+343 DPDTFVEKKGKNE
-356 FIDFYKN
+356 FLNFYKN

-368 HKLVFE
+368 HKLIFE
-374 HYKKENSSSP
+374 HFKKESSSSP
-384 SGLASL
+384 SALASL
-390 EKKLKSVANSVKDSL
+390 EKKLKGIANSVNDSV
-405 VKKYILGYFLDS
+405 VKKYILGYFLES
-417 LAKHSPGT
+417 LAKYSPGT
-425 VFKNLN
+425 FFKNSN
-431 KSFTGFSKPLDKTKK
+431 KLSINFSKPLDKTKQ

-458 IKEFCLIYII
+458 IKEFCLIYIMV
-468 INNFNFFYQR
+468 NNLNFFYQR
-478 SDLLENIRFYKKE
+478 SDLLENVKFFKKE
-491 NELIFEKILE
+491 NGLIFDKILE
-501 CLKGGNF
+501 CLKSGNL
-508 DSLQIDDQLLVQIEK
+508 DSLQIDNQLLDQIEK
-523 YANIKHIIQKNDKD
+523 YANIKHVVRRDDKD

-548 KSELKTHDLELR
+548 KNELKTHDLELR
-560 IQELESKFAKDFNQ
+560 IQELESKFAEDFNQ
-574 NTFDEINRLKK
+574 STFDEINRLKK